1 MRFYTPAKKCKLDPP
16 WIGPYLVVSLIG
28 WAIGIQKAPESPIVI
43 VHCQDIKKIPPPPGA
58 VSCLNMKK
66 VSSTPSV
73 MILGAS
79 TMQRT
84 LPSSLSLT
92 VAPPVEGTLIAK
104 VDSNHSVGS
113 SIVPGDLS
121 RLDVTSAPLISVP
134 LRVENHAVEIDSSCV
149 IHPFYM
155 HKMDSGP
162 VRLMTI
168 AHAFNYGVV
177 VLRDGVRSAVRMGRS
192 KEAERC
198 FLSDVNIPWGQQVT
212 VMFQIVS
219 TLMDEV
225 PEFALKMSELRGEQ
239 PNVQLIDS
247 PWGHVENCAATCDC
261 LGSDRTGAYVHCLI
275 PRTGLSVSTPRDD
288 VDVSEDERVG
298 FIFNDACGYLGV
310 GRAGSVPYGRLLL
323 AVYGRLLLAVYV
335 RWRTG
340 LLISSDW
347 LRPVTRGA
355 WRAVL
360 PDRADKP
367 NPVHSSG
374 ETS

>member
-1 MRFYTPAKKCKLDPP
+1 M
-16 WIGPYLVVSLIG
+16 SLIG

-58 VSCLNMKK
+58 VYWLNTKK

-73 MILGAS
+73 MIMGAS

-92 VAPPVEGTLIAK
+92 VAPLVEGTLIAE
-104 VDSNHSVGS
+104 VESTHSVGS

-121 RLDVTSAPLISVP
+121 RVDVMSAPLISVQ

-149 IHPFYM
+149 IHPFYIR
-155 HKMDSGP
+155 KMDSGP

-168 AHAFNYGVV
+168 AHAFNYRVA
-177 VLRDGVRSAVRMGRS
+177 VLRDGARSAVQIGRS
-192 KEAERC
+192 RKAETC
-198 FLSDVNIPWGQQVT
+198 FLKDVNIPWGQQVK

-219 TLMDEV
+219 TLMEEV
-225 PEFALKMSELRGEQ
+225 PEFALKMRELRGEQ
-239 PNVQLIDS
+239 PNVQLIDN
-247 PWGHVENCAATCDC
+247 PWGHVEDCVATCDC

-288 VDVSEDERVG
+288 VDGSEDEGVG
-298 FIFNDACGYLGV
+298 FTFNDDCGYLDV
-310 GRAGSVPYGRLLL
+310 GSAGSIPFVSEKPG
-323 AVYGRLLLAVYV
+323 AYGRLLLAVYV

-355 WRAVL
+355 WRLVL

-367 NPVHSSG
+367 NPVHGSG